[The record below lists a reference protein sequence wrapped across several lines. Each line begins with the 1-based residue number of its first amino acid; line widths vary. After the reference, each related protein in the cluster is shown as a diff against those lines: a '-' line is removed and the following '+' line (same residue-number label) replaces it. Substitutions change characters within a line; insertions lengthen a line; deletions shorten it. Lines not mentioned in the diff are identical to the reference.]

1 MRRPLAQGVA
11 VDKAPPCCDKRQMQK
26 GCEIAGLD
34 RTLAAEV
41 ERLLAAELAPRVPEA
56 EKLARYA
63 LGGGGKRLRPAL
75 FLLAAAACGARR
87 EGQPSI
93 AAAIELVHTASILH
107 DDVLDEAP
115 LRRGVPAARLGWGDR
130 ASILVGDLLWCRASE
145 LFLGAG
151 SERLVAAAA
160 RAVTDTTEGQLL
172 ELAASADAFTRTQS
186 LEIARLKT
194 ASLFA
199 LAARAGAI
207 VAGAPDAIERALVD
221 YGTAVGVAF
230 QLVDDAMDFAG
241 TKERLGK
248 AVGADLAQGTPT
260 LPAVIALE
268 RCTGEEGR
276 ALRSV
281 LTSEGEQE
289 PERLAA
295 ARAVVLES
303 GAVEETLALADEQ
316 IERARA
322 ALASLPGTA
331 PREGLAVLAASV
343 VERTGCPSAGRGHPM
358 SAVR

>member
-26 GCEIAGLD
+26 GCDIAGLD
-34 RTLAAEV
+34 RTLAAEA
-41 ERLLAAELAPRVPEA
+41 ERLLAEKLAPRIPEA
-56 EKLARYA
+56 AQLARYA

-75 FLLAAAACGARR
+75 FLLAAAACGAHH
-87 EGQPSI
+87 EGLPPI
-93 AAAIELVHTASILH
+93 AAAIELVHTASLLH

-115 LRRGVPAARLGWGDR
+115 LRRGVPAARLRWGDR

-151 SERLVAAAA
+151 SARLVAAAA

-172 ELAASADAFTRTQS
+172 ELAANAEAFTRAQS
-186 LEIARLKT
+186 LEIAQLKT

-207 VAGAPDAIERALVD
+207 VADAPEAIERALVN
-221 YGTAVGVAF
+221 YGTAVGLAF
-230 QLVDDAMDFAG
+230 QLVDDAMDYAG
-241 TKERLGK
+241 SEEHLGK
-248 AVGADLAQGTPT
+248 AAGADLAQGTPT

-268 RCTGEEGR
+268 RSTGNAVRTLR
-276 ALRSV
+276 AALS
-281 LTSEGEQE
+281 SEGDAP
-289 PERLAA
+289 PERLSA
-295 ARAVVLES
+295 ARAIVLEC

-316 IERARA
+316 IEHAHT
-322 ALASLPGTA
+322 ALASLPESA
-331 PREGLAVLAASV
+331 PRAGLAALAASV
-343 VERTGCPSAGRGHPM
+343 VERTGCPPGGRGHPL